1 VIRPIDKQENYI
13 KRCIGVSGDSIQIKD
28 DVVYINGEAQ
38 PAPPNSELH
47 YVVTTSGQQLDADVM
62 KEEYNLDIDKSD
74 YAANGRINGFSMLLT
89 NLAKE
94 KMIKAGIIKNIQ
106 LDYNYQ
112 GGGGAVM
119 PYDNLHNWT
128 RDNFGPVW
136 IPKKGATITLT
147 AENYTMYER
156 VIHTYEGNKLEMRN
170 GNFYINDKETNQ
182 YTFKMD
188 YYWMMGDNRQDSQD
202 SRYWGFVPEDHIV
215 GSASLIWMSF
225 DHGIR
230 WKRLFNKIR

>member
-1 VIRPIDKQENYI
+1 MASN
-13 KRCIGVSGDSIQIKD
+13 
-28 DVVYINGEAQ
+28 
-38 PAPPNSELH
+38 L
-47 YVVTTSGQQLDADVM
+47 
-62 KEEYNLDIDKSD
+62 EEYNLDIDKSD